1 MSEEEIRAK
10 RLEIQ
15 KRWESLGFTEGL
27 HGEMQEKIAK
37 LFEPIV
43 KELKHESEGEQE
55 PIL

>member
-1 MSEEEIRAK
+1 MSEEEIKAK
-10 RLEIQ
+10 RLKIQ
-15 KRWESLGFTEGL
+15 KSWESLGFTEGL
-27 HGEMQEKIAK
+27 HGEMREKIAK